1 MTTTTETLQQMLAAS
16 AHREERLIAALER
29 LAPPPQTL
37 QGAMNETLGALR
49 AGGPPIPCHSTDY
62 SGTIS
67 EHETH
72 APIRVK
78 GRISFQRKS
87 DGRWVCIEAP
97 IDDLGAEGGD
107 LEAIIMAELAEKYAD
122 DLRATEDNATA
133 RGVVVAKLSREWKID
148 CYRRGRKLLHNLLL
162 GQPIELIA
170 SRFALAEMPPSAA
183 TAAAAAEVDHAAV

>member
-16 AHREERLIAALER
+16 AQREERLIAALER
-29 LAPPPQTL
+29 LSPPPPPTL
-37 QGAMNETLGALR
+37 QAAMVQTLGALR
-49 AGGPPIPCHSTDY
+49 AGGPPIEAFSTDF
-62 SGTIS
+62 SGTFS
-67 EHETH
+67 EPQTH
-72 APIRVK
+72 APVRVK
-78 GRISFQRKS
+78 GRVNFQKQPR
-87 DGRWVCIEAP
+87 GWICIEAP
-97 IDDLGAEGGD
+97 VDTLGAEGGD

-122 DLRATEDNATA
+122 DLRATEDNPTA

-170 SRFALAEMPPSAA
+170 GRFALAEMPPSAA